1 MLLQRAGLLE
11 ARRVGCGVTG
21 ASTAKLTSLHKL
33 IYARLERSF
42 DRDAARIY
50 AEANQG
56 GLAMI
61 ATLPEEFDAAG
72 ARCRLQRQPAFTYTR
87 DAQRDDDIRRE
98 VEAAQRAGLPATYV
112 DRIDMPFD
120 IVGAVRV
127 EDQAQFDP
135 YQYCL
140 GLARP
145 APPWRSAG
153 PTKPWL
159 RRSPRGI
166 ASVPTQRWPE

>member
-1 MLLQRAGLLE
+1 M
-11 ARRVGCGVTG
+11 GCGVTG